1 MARSPVQH
9 GDRDVSSRSTY
20 WRGRAALATG
30 ATGFVGAHLV
40 ASLLASGAEISVL
53 LRDHDRRSELFR
65 SGNIGRVAV
74 IEGELESLA
83 DVERAIAESGASVVF
98 HLGAQTLVGVGLNAP
113 LLTFESNVRGTYNV
127 LEACRRQ
134 SRTVERVIVAS
145 SDKAYGQSDHPYTEE
160 DPLRASSPYDVSKAA
175 GDLIAQSY
183 HATYGLRVGI
193 VRCGNIYGGGDLNW
207 SRIVPGTIR
216 SFLKREPPEIRS
228 DGTYVR
234 DYIYVAD
241 VVDAYLAVA
250 EALERPDVNGEAF
263 NFASGAQV
271 SVLEMVKSIAK
282 LVGGQLPEPRVLN
295 LAKNEIKEQRL
306 STEKAKRILGW
317 TPRVSLDD
325 GLRSTIEWYRS
336 YLGAK
341 P

>member
-1 MARSPVQH
+1 MTELRAYWQRRSVL
-9 GDRDVSSRSTY
+9 V
-20 WRGRAALATG
+20 TG
-30 ATGFVGAHLV
+30 ATGLVGSHV
-40 ASLLASGAEISVL
+40 VSGLLASTAEVSIL

-65 SGNIGRVAV
+65 SGNIGRIAV
-74 IEGELESLA
+74 IEGELESIA
-83 DVERAIAESGASVVF
+83 YVERAIAESSASVVF

-134 SRTVERVIVAS
+134 SGTVERLVVAS
-145 SDKAYGQSDHPYTEE
+145 SDKAYGQSDHAYLED

-175 GDLIAQSY
+175 GDLIARSY
-183 HATYGLRVGI
+183 HATYGLRLGI

-216 SFLKREPPEIRS
+216 SFLKGEAPEIRS

-234 DYIYVAD
+234 DYIYIAD

-250 EALERPDVNGEAF
+250 EALDRPEVAGEAF

-271 SVLEMVKSIAK
+271 RVIDMVKAIAK
-282 LVGGQLPEPRVLN
+282 IMGGKIPEPRVLN
-295 LAKNEIKEQRL
+295 IAKNEIKEQRL

>member
-1 MARSPVQH
+1 MTE
-9 GDRDVSSRSTY
+9 SRAY
-20 WRGRAALATG
+20 WRAKPVLVTG
-30 ATGFVGAHLV
+30 ATGLVGSHLV
-40 ASLLASGAEISVL
+40 EALLASGADVAVL
-53 LRDHDRRSELFR
+53 LRDHDGRSELFR
-65 SGNIGRVAV
+65 SGNIERAAV
-74 IEGELESLA
+74 TEGELESIA

-127 LEACRRQ
+127 LEAARRQ
-134 SRTVERVIVAS
+134 SRTVERVVVAS
-145 SDKAYGQSDHPYTEE
+145 SDKAYGQSDQPYVES

-183 HATYGLRVGI
+183 HATYGLRLGI

-216 SFLKREPPEIRS
+216 SFVKRESPEIRS

-234 DYIYVAD
+234 DYVYVDD
-241 VVDAYLAVA
+241 VVDAYLTVG
-250 EALERPDVNGEAF
+250 EALDRLDVAGEAF

-271 SVLEMVKSIAK
+271 SVLDMVKAIAK
-282 LVGGQLPEPRVLN
+282 LIGGQLPEPRVLN
-295 LAKNEIKEQRL
+295 IAKNEIKEQRV
-306 STEKAKRILGW
+306 STEKAKRVLGW
-317 TPRVSLDD
+317 KPRVSLDD

-336 YLGAK
+336 YLGAT

>member
-1 MARSPVQH
+1 MTGPRVNWQGKPVL
-9 GDRDVSSRSTY
+9 V
-20 WRGRAALATG
+20 TG
-30 ATGFVGAHLV
+30 ATGLVGCHLV
-40 ASLLASGAEISVL
+40 SALLGSGAEVAVL

-65 SGNIGRVAV
+65 SGNIEHVAV
-74 IEGELESLA
+74 TGGELESMA
-83 DVERAIAESGASVVF
+83 DVERALAESGASVVF

-134 SRTVERVIVAS
+134 SRTVEHVVVAS
-145 SDKAYGQSDHPYTEE
+145 SDKAYGQSDHPYTED

-216 SFLKREPPEIRS
+216 SFLKSEPPEIRS

-250 EALERPDVNGEAF
+250 EALDRPDVSGQAF

-271 SVLEMVKSIAK
+271 SVLEMVKAIAK
-282 LVGGQLPEPRVLN
+282 LMGGRLPEPRLLN
-295 LAKNEIKEQRL
+295 VAKNEIKEQRL
-306 STEKAKRILGW
+306 STEKAKRVLGW
-317 TPRVSLDD
+317 KPRVSLDD

>member
-1 MARSPVQH
+1 
-9 GDRDVSSRSTY
+9 
-20 WRGRAALATG
+20 
-30 ATGFVGAHLV
+30 
-40 ASLLASGAEISVL
+40 
-53 LRDHDRRSELFR
+53 
-65 SGNIGRVAV
+65 V

-98 HLGAQTLVGVGLNAP
+98 HLGAQHLVGGGLNAP
-113 LLTFESNVRGTYNV
+113 LLTLESNVRGTYNV

-134 SRTVERVIVAS
+134 SRTVERLVVAS
-145 SDKAYGQSDHPYTEE
+145 SDKAYGPSDHPYTED

-175 GDLIAQSY
+175 ADLVARSY
-183 HATYGLRVGI
+183 HTTYGLRLGI

-216 SFLKREPPEIRS
+216 SLLKREAPEIRS

-234 DYIYVAD
+234 DYIYIAD

-250 EALERPDVNGEAF
+250 EALDRPEVAGEAF

-271 SVLEMVKSIAK
+271 SVLDMVKTIAK
-282 LVGGQLPEPRVLN
+282 LMGGHLPQPQVLN
-295 LAKNEIKEQRL
+295 IAKNEIKEQRL
-306 STEKAKRILGW
+306 STEKAKRVLGW
-317 TPRVSLDD
+317 RSRAALDD

-336 YLGAK
+336 YLGAN

>member
-1 MARSPVQH
+1 MTDRRGYWQNRPVLVTGASGLVGSQL
-9 GDRDVSSRSTY
+9 V
-20 WRGRAALATG
+20 AALLT
-30 ATGFVGAHLV
+30 
-40 ASLLASGAEISVL
+40 SGADVAVL
-53 LRDHDRRSELFR
+53 LRDRDLRSELFR

-74 IEGELESLA
+74 TEGELESLG

-113 LLTFESNVRGTYNV
+113 LLTLESNVRGTYNL
-127 LEACRRQ
+127 LEASRRQ
-134 SRTVERVIVAS
+134 SGTVERVVVAS
-145 SDKAYGQSDHPYTEE
+145 SDKAYGQSDHPYAE
-160 DPLRASSPYDVSKAA
+160 DDALRASSPYDVSKAA

-183 HATYGLRVGI
+183 HATYGLRLGI

-216 SFLKREPPEIRS
+216 SFLKGEAPEIRS
-228 DGTYVR
+228 DGTYIR
-234 DYIYVAD
+234 DYIYIGD

-250 EALERPDVNGEAF
+250 EALDRPGVAGEAF

-271 SVLEMVKSIAK
+271 SVLEMVTAIAK
-282 LVGGQLPEPRVLN
+282 LMGGQLPEPRVLN
-295 LAKNEIKEQRL
+295 TAKNEIKEQRL

-317 TPRVSLDD
+317 KARVSLDD
-325 GLRSTIEWYRS
+325 GLRSTIDWYRS

>member
-1 MARSPVQH
+1 VTE
-9 GDRDVSSRSTY
+9 SRSY
-20 WRGRAALATG
+20 WNGRTVLVTG
-30 ATGFVGAHLV
+30 ATGLVGSHLV
-40 ASLLASGAEISVL
+40 AALLSSRADVSILV
-53 LRDHDRRSELFR
+53 RDRDQRSELFR

-74 IEGELESLA
+74 TEGELESVA
-83 DVERAIAESGASVVF
+83 DVERAIAERGASVVF

-113 LLTFESNVRGTYNV
+113 LLTLESNVRGTYNV
-127 LEACRRQ
+127 LEASRRQ
-134 SRTVERVIVAS
+134 TGTVERVVVAS
-145 SDKAYGQSDHPYTEE
+145 SDKAYGQGDHPYRED

-175 GDLIAQSY
+175 GDLITQSY
-183 HATYGLRVGI
+183 HATYGLRLGI

-216 SFLKREPPEIRS
+216 SFLKREAPEIRS

-234 DYIYVAD
+234 DYIYIAD

-250 EALERPDVNGEAF
+250 EGLDRPEVAGEAF

-271 SVLEMVKSIAK
+271 NVLEMVKAIAK
-282 LVGGQLPEPRVLN
+282 LMGGQLPEPRVLN
-295 LAKNEIKEQRL
+295 TAKNEIKEQRL
-306 STEKAKRILGW
+306 STEKAKRVLGW
-317 TPRVSLDD
+317 KARVPLDD
-325 GLRSTIEWYRS
+325 GLRSTIEWYRA

>member
-1 MARSPVQH
+1 M
-9 GDRDVSSRSTY
+9 
-20 WRGRAALATG
+20 
-30 ATGFVGAHLV
+30 
-40 ASLLASGAEISVL
+40 

-74 IEGELESLA
+74 IEGELEAIA
-83 DVERAIAESGASVVF
+83 DVERAIVESGASVVF

-113 LLTFESNVRGTYNV
+113 LLTFESNVRGTYTV
-127 LEACRRQ
+127 LEASRRQ
-134 SRTVERVIVAS
+134 SRTVERVVVAS
-145 SDKAYGQSDHPYTEE
+145 SDKAYGQSDHPYTED

-216 SFLKREPPEIRS
+216 SFINGEPPEIRS

-250 EALERPDVNGEAF
+250 EALDRPDVNGEAF

-271 SVLEMVKSIAK
+271 SVLEMVKAIAK
-282 LVGGQLPEPRVLN
+282 LVGGPLPEPRVLN
-295 LAKNEIKEQRL
+295 IAKNEIKDQRL

-336 YLGAK
+336 YFGAK

>member
-1 MARSPVQH
+1 MTGPRVNWQGKPVL
-9 GDRDVSSRSTY
+9 V
-20 WRGRAALATG
+20 TG
-30 ATGFVGAHLV
+30 ATGLVGCHLV
-40 ASLLASGAEISVL
+40 SALLGSGAEVAVL
-53 LRDHDRRSELFR
+53 RRDHDRRSELFR
-65 SGNIGRVAV
+65 SGNIERVAV
-74 IEGELESLA
+74 TEGELESLT

-145 SDKAYGQSDHPYTEE
+145 SDKAYGQSDHPYTED

-216 SFLKREPPEIRS
+216 SFLKSEPPEIRS

-241 VVDAYLAVA
+241 VVDAYVAVA
-250 EALERPDVNGEAF
+250 EALDRPDVSGQAF
-263 NFASGAQV
+263 NFASGVQV
-271 SVLEMVKSIAK
+271 SVLEMVKTIAK
-282 LVGGQLPEPRVLN
+282 LMGGRLPAPRVLN
-295 LAKNEIKEQRL
+295 VAKNEIKEQRL
-306 STEKAKRILGW
+306 STDKAQRVLGW
-317 TPRVSLDD
+317 KPRVTLDD

-336 YLGAK
+336 FLGAK

>member
-1 MARSPVQH
+1 VLVTGPTGLVGSH
-9 GDRDVSSRSTY
+9 LI
-20 WRGRAALATG
+20 AA
-30 ATGFVGAHLV
+30 
-40 ASLLASGAEISVL
+40 LLASGADVAVL

-74 IEGELESLA
+74 TEGALESIA
-83 DVERAIAESGASVVF
+83 DVERSIAESGASVVF

-127 LEACRRQ
+127 LEAARRQ
-134 SRTVERVIVAS
+134 ALTVERVVVAS
-145 SDKAYGQSDHPYTEE
+145 SDKAYGQSDHPYVED

-175 GDLIAQSY
+175 GDLIARSY
-183 HATYGLRVGI
+183 HATYGLRLGI

-216 SFLKREPPEIRS
+216 SFLKSEPPEIRS

-234 DYIYVAD
+234 DYIYISD
-241 VVDAYLAVA
+241 VVEAYLAVG
-250 EALERPDVNGEAF
+250 EALDRPDVAGEAF

-271 SVLEMVKSIAK
+271 SVLEVVTLIAK
-282 LVGGQLPEPRVLN
+282 LMGGQLPEPRVLN
-295 LAKNEIKEQRL
+295 IAKNEIKEQRL
-306 STEKAKRILGW
+306 STEKAKRVLGW
-317 TPRVSLDD
+317 KSRISLED